1 VITTSNGFD
10 DLIMYV
16 TDFDYELPE
25 QLIAQYPTEQRDAS
39 RLMVVDP
46 QRQTI
51 VSDQFCHIEDHFQ
64 SGDVLVVN
72 NTRVIPA
79 RLLGHKESG
88 GKVEVFLVRKLDL
101 PGECWLCLTKSSK
114 NPRPGTKLLLAGDL
128 NATVIVGGESGYRHI
143 RFDYDGD
150 FLALLDE
157 VGKLPLPPY
166 ITRDPEQADR
176 ERYQTTFATHA
187 GAVAAPTAGLH
198 FTPEV
203 VERLQAKGV
212 TICPLTLHVG
222 LGTFLPIRVNK
233 VTDHQMHA
241 ECYHV
246 PEATAQA
253 VNDAKQQGR
262 RVVALGTTAARTL
275 EYAVDDEGCLQAGE
289 GMTDIFI
296 YPGYRFRIVDALVT
310 NFHLPQS
317 TLLMLVS
324 ALAGRDFI
332 LNAYKQAV
340 AEKYRFFSYGDCMF
354 IINDQ
359 ANGQPVDQT
368 VSADPI
374 QQ

>member
-1 VITTSNGFD
+1 
-10 DLIMYV
+10 MYV

-25 QLIAQYPTEQRDAS
+25 QLIAQYPTKQRDAS

-46 QRQTI
+46 QQQTI
-51 VSDQFCHIEDHFQ
+51 TADQFCHIEDHFQ
-64 SGDVLVVN
+64 AGDVLVVN

-101 PGECWLCLTKSSK
+101 SGECWLCLTKSSK
-114 NPRPGTKLLLAGDL
+114 SPRPGTKLMLAGCL
-128 NATVIVGGESGYRHI
+128 NAEVLDGGEAGYRHI

-166 ITRDPEQADR
+166 INRDPDIKDR
-176 ERYQTTFATHA
+176 ERYQTTFASQA

-203 VERLQAKGV
+203 VARLEAKGV
-212 TICPLTLHVG
+212 TICPVTLHVG
-222 LGTFLPIRVNK
+222 LGTFLPIRVQK
-233 VTDHQMHA
+233 VTEHQMHA

-246 PEATAQA
+246 PQLTAQA
-253 VNDAKQQGR
+253 VNAAKEQGR
-262 RVVALGTTAARTL
+262 RVIALGTTAARTL
-275 EYAVDDEGCLQAGE
+275 EYAVDDQGHLLAGE

-296 YPGYRFRIVDALVT
+296 YPGYQFRIVDALVT

-332 LNAYKQAV
+332 LQAYRQAV
-340 AEKYRFFSYGDCMF
+340 AEKFRFFSYGDCMF
-354 IINDQ
+354 ITCAQRIDAVQ
-359 ANGQPVDQT
+359 E
-368 VSADPI
+368 

>member
-1 VITTSNGFD
+1 
-10 DLIMYV
+10 MYI

-39 RLMVVDP
+39 RLMVIDP
-46 QRQTI
+46 QQQEI
-51 VSDQFCHIEDHFQ
+51 VSDHFCHIEDHFQ

-114 NPRPGTKLLLAGDL
+114 NPRPGTKLRLAGGL
-128 NATVIVGGESGYRHI
+128 TATVIVGGESGYRHV

-150 FLALLDE
+150 FIALLDE

-166 ITRDPEQADR
+166 ITREPEQKDH
-176 ERYQTTFATHA
+176 ERYQTTFASQS

-198 FTPEV
+198 FTPAV
-203 VERLQAKGV
+203 VARLQAKGV
-212 TICPLTLHVG
+212 TICSLTLHVG
-222 LGTFLPIRVNK
+222 LGTFLPIRVNR
-233 VTDHQMHA
+233 VSDHRMHA

-246 PEATAQA
+246 PEQTALW
-253 VNDAKQQGR
+253 VNEAKQQGR

-275 EYAVDDEGCLQAGE
+275 EYAVDGEGRLQAGE

-296 YPGYRFRIVDALVT
+296 YPGYRFQIVDALVT

-332 LNAYKQAV
+332 LTAYQQAI

-359 ANGQPVDQT
+359 TRQPDGLT
-368 VSADPI
+368 NVSADLG
-374 QQ
+374 Q

>member
-1 VITTSNGFD
+1 
-10 DLIMYV
+10 MYV

-114 NPRPGTKLLLAGDL
+114 NPRPGTKLFLAGDL